1 MKQTVELSTRR
12 RERGGAACRPV
23 RRSPRNAAILALG
36 GFQLIF
42 IVLPLLLLEAWFRF
56 WCGEALVQNR
66 LFPLLLLVIPLPLI
80 GGCLILLWCALAEL
94 LRRAHVARWLRFASG
109 IGALCPLLAGLFIGA
124 ALFRCRR
131 RKFAL
136 VAFAGAA
143 VGGIQ
148 LAVMSGSF
156 SFPFSPCGWFWVV
169 NGATVAVIAAICAFP
184 GRRKIRIAV
193 FLPSALSFAVL
204 GGLAVESARLT
215 AEISRSRS
223 ELASALG
230 GPVALE
236 EFRKQERTGFP
247 VEREPLRSLIAGE
260 VELEAFDPAS
270 PPAELRKKYA
280 ALCREHAGELRVLAE
295 FLKLPPQR
303 IQHEIKEEGS
313 LYDIRLPECRCFR
326 EAARILA
333 LRMAAHAEDP
343 AVVRACNDG
352 MIRLRE
358 WCLAS
363 FSLIHK
369 LGAVWLEQF
378 RLTHLALPLAAGTFR
393 AEEWPALLGAEPA
406 WERAFADAV
415 GTEAVAF
422 EELYRLIVPLIG
434 SCWEK
439 PSWGYDPL
447 TPLQRKLRW
456 SVPWEMRILFQRDY
470 LFALAEYRKQV
481 RLFLHP
487 GETTAM
493 ERMKRGAFPE
503 AHKEVIARL
512 YLLSLLVMPTLPQ
525 SHLRAGSAVGAR
537 RLLETAVSV
546 MEYRKTHGRLPEDLR
561 FLPRLPVDPVT
572 GKAIGYEKGLLEP
585 AGADGKQYRRS
596 GFRLFLPYDRK
607 REPCAEGER
616 AEVALCVFLNPE

>member
-1 MKQTVELSTRR
+1 MKQIVERPARRR
-12 RERGGAACRPV
+12 REVPACGFV
-23 RRSPRNAAILALG
+23 RRSPRGTAILALG

-42 IVLPLLLLEAWFRF
+42 IVLPLLLPAAWFWF
-56 WCGEALVQNR
+56 WSGETLVRNR
-66 LFPLLLLVIPLPLI
+66 LFPLLLLLFPLPLI

-94 LRRAHVARWLRFASG
+94 LRRAHVARWFRFASG
-109 IGALCPLLAGLFIGA
+109 LGALCPLLAGLFVGA
-124 ALFRCRR
+124 ALFRCGR

-136 VAFAGAA
+136 TAFAGAV

-148 LAVMSGSF
+148 LALMVGRF

-193 FLPSALSFAVL
+193 FLPSALSVAVL
-204 GGLAVESARLT
+204 GGFAVESARLT
-215 AEISRSRS
+215 AEISRARS
-223 ELASALG
+223 ELASLLG
-230 GPVALE
+230 APVTLE
-236 EFRKQERTGFP
+236 EFRKLERTGFP

-303 IQHEIKEEGS
+303 IQREIKEEGP
-313 LYDIRLPECRCFR
+313 LYDIMLSECRCFR

-333 LRMAAHAEDP
+333 LRMAAHAEEP

-358 WCLAS
+358 WCLAN

-369 LGAVWLEQF
+369 LAAVWLEQF

-406 WERAFADAV
+406 WERAFAEAV

-439 PSWGYDPL
+439 PSRGYDPL

-456 SVPWEMRILFQRDY
+456 SAPWEMRILFQRDC
-470 LFALAEYRKQV
+470 LFALEEYQTQV

-487 GETTAM
+487 GNTTAV

-503 AHKEVIARL
+503 AHEKVIARL
-512 YLLSLLVMPTLPQ
+512 HLLSLLTLPALPQ
-525 SHLRAGSAVGAR
+525 SHLRAGGAVGAR
-537 RLLETAVSV
+537 RLLEIAVAV
-546 MEYRKTHGRLPEDLR
+546 MEYRKTHGRLPDDLR
-561 FLPRLPVDPVT
+561 FLPQLPVDPVT
-572 GKAIGYEKGLLEP
+572 GKAIGYEKGLLEM
-585 AGADGKQYRRS
+585 AGTDGKQYRRS
-596 GFRLFLPYDRK
+596 GFRLFLPYDRSG
-607 REPCAEGER
+607 EPCAEGKR
-616 AEVALCVFLNPE
+616 AAIALPVLLREE

>member
-1 MKQTVELSTRR
+1 MKQTAELSTRR
-12 RERGGAACRPV
+12 RKRGGPALVCRFP
-23 RRSPRNAAILALG
+23 RSAAILALG

-56 WCGEALVQNR
+56 WCGETLVQNR
-66 LFPLLLLVIPLPLI
+66 LFPLLLLIIPLPLI
-80 GGCLILLWCALAEL
+80 GGCLILLWCSLAEL
-94 LRRAHVARWLRFASG
+94 LRRAHVVRWLRFASG
-109 IGALCPLLAGLFIGA
+109 IGALCPLLTGLFVGA
-124 ALFRCRR
+124 ALFRCGR

-136 VAFAGAA
+136 AAFAGAA
-143 VGGIQ
+143 VGVIH
-148 LAVMSGSF
+148 LALMFGCF
-156 SFPFSPCGWFWVV
+156 SLSFSPCGWFWVV

-204 GGLAVESARLT
+204 GGLSVESARLT
-215 AEISRSRS
+215 AEISRARS
-223 ELASALG
+223 ELASLLG
-230 GPVALE
+230 GPETPE
-236 EFRKQERTGFP
+236 ELRKQERTGFP
-247 VEREPLRSLIAGE
+247 MEREPLRSLIAGE

-280 ALCREHAGELRVLAE
+280 ALCREHAGKLRVLAE

-303 IQHEIKEEGS
+303 IRHEIKEEGS
-313 LYDIRLPECRCFR
+313 LFDIMLPECRCFR

-358 WCLAS
+358 WCLAN

-369 LGAVWLEQF
+369 LVAVRLEQD
-378 RLTHLALPLAAGTFR
+378 RLAYLALPLAAGTFR
-393 AEEWPALLGAEPA
+393 AEEWPALLGTPPA
-406 WERAFADAV
+406 WGRAFADAV

-422 EELYRLIVPLIG
+422 EELYRLIIPLIG
-434 SCWEK
+434 SCWEE

-456 SVPWEMRILFQRDY
+456 SAPWEMRILFQRDY
-470 LFALAEYRKQV
+470 LFALAEYQTQV
-481 RLFLHP
+481 RLFLDP
-487 GETTAM
+487 GNTTAM

-503 AHKEVIARL
+503 AHEEVIARL
-512 YLLSLLVMPTLPQ
+512 HLLSLLMIPTLPQ

-537 RLLETAVSV
+537 RLLETAVAV

-561 FLPRLPVDPVT
+561 FLPQLPVDPVT
-572 GKAIGYEKGLLEP
+572 GKAIGYEKGLPES
-585 AGADGKQYRRS
+585 AGTGGKQERRS
-596 GFRLFLPYDRK
+596 GFRLFLPYDRN
-607 REPCAEGER
+607 REPCAEGKR
-616 AEVALCVFLNPE
+616 AAVALPVLLRGE